1 MAKRYRYAFVKK
13 QEARKGKLST
23 GLAAASLVL
32 FLAAVMLAC
41 VFNGEMGYIV

>member
-23 GLAAASLVL
+23 GLAVASWQQ
-32 FLAAVMLAC
+32 
-41 VFNGEMGYIV
+41 